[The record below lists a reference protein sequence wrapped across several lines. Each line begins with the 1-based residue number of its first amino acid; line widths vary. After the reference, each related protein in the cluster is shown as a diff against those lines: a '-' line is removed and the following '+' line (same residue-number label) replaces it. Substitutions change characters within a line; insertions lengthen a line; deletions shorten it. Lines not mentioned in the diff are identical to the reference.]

1 MKEKFLTTWWFIQ
14 RPRMYVQA
22 WQLFIRRIFLRNDR
36 FGNKEALTWCK
47 KVSISE
53 NDALNKLFPKASFG
67 DLFDTHADIIELAS
81 SKVKNT
87 PVQMGGEGAL
97 NILYNITFLSS
108 AKKILET
115 GVAYGWSSLAFLLAL
130 KKEGKL
136 YSIDMPYPK
145 MKNEKFVGIVVPEE
159 LRANWKLYRY
169 PDRIGVPKA
178 IKETNTTFDIIH
190 YDSDKSYSGRKWAYP
205 ILWKTVREG
214 GFFISD
220 DIQDNIAFKEFCE
233 KLNKK
238 PIIVESQN
246 KYVGIIVK

>member
-1 MKEKFLTTWWFIQ
+1 MKEKLLTTWWFIQ
-14 RPRMYVQA
+14 RPTMYAQA

-36 FGNKEALTWCK
+36 YGDKEALTWCK
-47 KVSISE
+47 KISISE
-53 NDALNKLFPKASFG
+53 NDAINELFPKASFG
-67 DLFDTHADIIELAS
+67 NLFDTHADIIESAS

-97 NILYNITFLSS
+97 NLLYNITLLSGS
-108 AKKILET
+108 KKILET
-115 GVAYGWSSLAFLLAL
+115 GVAYGWSSLALLLAL
-130 KKEGKL
+130 KKEGVL

-159 LRANWKLYRY
+159 LRKNWKLYRY
-169 PDRIGVPKA
+169 PDRMGIFKA
-178 IKETNTTFDIIH
+178 IKDAKMPLDIIH

-205 ILWKTVREG
+205 ILWRALKEG
-214 GFFISD
+214 GYFISD

-233 KLNKK
+233 NLGKK
-238 PIIVESQN
+238 PTIIKSHN